1 MAMDLGQ
8 VKARLGAGLLA
19 FPVTHFRADLGFDEP
34 AYRANIRANLAEDP
48 AALFCPGGT
57 GEFFSLTLE
66 ECRRVVAA
74 AVAEAAVETAKR
86 VPIIAGVGYGTAMA
100 IEFARA
106 VEDAGADGVLVLPQY
121 LVKCSQAGLVA
132 HLEAICR
139 AIKIG
144 VVVYNRDNCVIDP
157 TALEQLAARAP
168 NLIGFKDGHGDVEQ
182 LVAVRARLGDRLVYI
197 GGMPTAEIYALPYA
211 AAGFSTYSSAV
222 FNFIP
227 KVAKQ
232 FYAAMRAGDRRT
244 TDDLLRRFF
253 MPYMAIRNRKP
264 GYAVSIVKAG
274 MRLVGRP
281 AGPVRP
287 PLTDLTESETAEL
300 RRLLVDSLGVAVV

>member
-1 MAMDLGQ
+1 MAIELGR
-8 VKARLGAGLLA
+8 VKAQLGAGLLA
-19 FPVTHFRADLGFDEP
+19 FPVTHFKADLSFDEA
-34 AYRANIRANLAEDP
+34 AYRANIQANLADGP
-48 AALFCPGGT
+48 SALFCPGGT

-74 AVAEAAVETAKR
+74 AVAEAAGR

-106 VEDAGADGVLVLPQY
+106 AEAAGADGVLVLPQY
-121 LVKCSQAGLVA
+121 LLKCSQAGILA

-144 VVVYNRDNCVIDP
+144 VVVYNRDNCIVDP
-157 TALEQLAARAP
+157 ATLETLAARCP

-182 LVAVRARLGDRLVYI
+182 LVSVRARMGDRLVYI
-197 GGMPTAEIYALPYA
+197 GGMPTAEVYALPYD

-232 FYAAMRAGDRRT
+232 FYAAMRAGDRT
-244 TDDLLRRFF
+244 VTNDLLRRFF

-264 GYAVSIVKAG
+264 GYAVAIVKAG

-287 PLTDLTESETAEL
+287 PLTDLDESELGDL
-300 RRLLVDSLGVAVV
+300 RRLLVDALGVKVS

>member
-1 MAMDLGQ
+1 MAMELGD
-8 VKARLGAGLLA
+8 VKSRLGAGLLA
-19 FPVTHFRADLGFDEP
+19 FPVTHFTADLGFDEP
-34 AYRANIRANLAEDP
+34 AYRANLRNNLAEGP
-48 AALFCPGGT
+48 SALFCPGGT
-57 GEFFSLTLE
+57 GEFFSLTLA

-74 AVAEAAVETAKR
+74 AVAEAAGR

-106 VEDAGADGVLVLPQY
+106 AEEAGADGVLVLPQY
-121 LVKCSQAGLVA
+121 LLKCDQAGLLA

-139 AIKIG
+139 AIRIG
-144 VVVYNRDNCVIDP
+144 VVVYNRDNCLVDP
-157 TALEQLAARAP
+157 ATLEKLAARCP

-182 LVAVRARLGDRLVYI
+182 LVAVRSRLGDRLVYI
-197 GGMPTAEIYALPYA
+197 GGMPTAEVYALPYQ
-211 AAGFSTYSSAV
+211 AAGFTTYSSAV
-222 FNFIP
+222 FNFVP
-227 KVAKQ
+227 AMAKQ
-232 FYAAMRAGDRRT
+232 FCAATRSGDRRT

-287 PLTDLTESETAEL
+287 PLTDLTDAETAEL
-300 RRLLVDSLGVAVV
+300 RRLLAEVLGVAVA

>member
-1 MAMDLGQ
+1 MAMDIGR
-8 VKARLGAGLLA
+8 VKAELGAGLLA

-34 AYRANIRANLAEDP
+34 AYRANIQANLAEGP

-74 AVAEAAVETAKR
+74 AVAETGAR

-106 VEDAGADGVLVLPQY
+106 VEAGGADGVLVLPQY

-139 AIKIG
+139 AIKIA

-157 TALEQLAARAP
+157 AALEQVAARCP

-253 MPYMAIRNRKP
+253 MPYLAIRNRKP

-300 RRLLVDSLGVAVV
+300 RRLLADGLGVAGV

>member
-1 MAMDLGQ
+1 MAIDLER
-8 VKARLGAGLLA
+8 VKTQLGSGLLA
-19 FPVTHFRADLGFDEP
+19 FPVTHFKPDLGFDEA
-34 AYRANIRANLAEDP
+34 AYRANLQANLAEGP
-48 AALFCPGGT
+48 AGLFCPGGT

-74 AVAEAAVETAKR
+74 AVAEAAGR

-106 VEDAGADGVLVLPQY
+106 AEAAGADGVLVLPQY
-121 LVKCSQAGLVA
+121 LLKCSQAGIAA
-132 HLEAICR
+132 HLEAVCR
-139 AIKIG
+139 SIKIG
-144 VVVYNRDNCVIDP
+144 VIVYNRDNGIVDP
-157 TALEQLAARAP
+157 ATVEGLAARCP

-197 GGMPTAEIYALPYA
+197 GGMPTAEVYALPYA

-227 KVAKQ
+227 KVAEQ
-232 FYAAMRAGDRRT
+232 FYAAMRAGDRAV

-253 MPYMAIRNRKP
+253 MPYLAIRNRKP
-264 GYAVSIVKAG
+264 GYAVAIVKAG
-274 MRLVGRP
+274 MRLVGRA

-287 PLTDLTESETAEL
+287 PLTDLDAAELADL
-300 RRLLVDSLGVAVV
+300 RRLLVDALGVTVA